1 MELESQPR
9 GNDSFS
15 SHLLNQVENISSP
28 NQKYL
33 CMANDVWDD
42 KISIIIISDMY
53 PSF

>member
-9 GNDSFS
+9 VNDSFS